1 MTRKI
6 VHLSTVHRTH
16 DNRVFNKECRLL
28 VERGFDVTLVIRA
41 EVDEPSPVPVSAL
54 PTPKSRLERLTK
66 TQVLAWRRLS
76 DLKAD
81 LVHIHDPELIPMAW
95 LWTRLHRAML
105 VFDAHE
111 DLVKQISTKPYLKPW
126 QRVLARAYARLL
138 TRWADKGADGFVAAT
153 PDIAAGFANRNT
165 VVVHNYPWLSEF
177 DVAVDRVPGRV
188 VYAGDLSEERKLSL
202 MIEAA
207 HLVRGEVPD
216 AHLILAG
223 KTAGGGA
230 KEKLRE
236 VDGDVVRYVGLLPP
250 AEVPGLVAQAE
261 VGLILLEPLPNY
273 TTSLPTKLFEY
284 MAAGVPFV
292 ASNFPAWVEKFGPL
306 EAGVFVDSES
316 AEVVAEAVVGLLASS
331 RVGGQRTRGRRRGFR
346 FRIRGRNVDRL
357 PVAMDPPLT
366 LPRGSNGAAI
376 GGALNRR
383 GCASDRGRPRP
394 HSRKLSPAAQEPLS

>member
-316 AEVVAEAVVGLLASS
+316 AEVVAEAVVGLLASPS
-331 RVGGQRTRGRRRGFR
+331 RRAALGANGRAAVAGDFAFESEAETLIDFLSQWIRPSPCPEARTGRRSEG
-346 FRIRGRNVDRL
+346 
-357 PVAMDPPLT
+357 P
-366 LPRGSNGAAI
+366 
-376 GGALNRR
+376 
-383 GCASDRGRPRP
+383 
-394 HSRKLSPAAQEPLS
+394 